1 MESVGNVIK
10 ISFKKRR
17 YHKDRQ
23 AETTFQGTDNISLML
38 VRVEGTDLERRCN
51 ECINIQP

>member
-1 MESVGNVIK
+1 VESVGNVIK